1 MSRRRIALTLG
12 APGIKILEMVEVEI
26 CFGSKH
32 TVLVLKQYA
41 SDTAYL
47 AWTLASYHF
56 LGLVDLALEHLL
68 GILQNIGTHLNIF
81 NFKR

>member
-56 LGLVDLALEHLL
+56 LGLVNLALEHLL
-68 GILQNIGTHLNIF
+68 GVLQNIGTHLT
-81 NFKR
+81 

>member
-1 MSRRRIALTLG
+1 MSRRRTASKLG
-12 APGIKILEMVEVEI
+12 APGIEVLEMVEVEI

-68 GILQNIGTHLNIF
+68 GILQNIGTHLT
-81 NFKR
+81 